1 MDGSTFNQIE
11 MHRVALK
18 YATAVRLCAQQTQS
32 KLEATVMVQPN
43 IKGETAVAANLL
55 GKFSTKEREG
65 RYEATHVVDVNRYV
79 RWFEPTMNSGAV
91 IIDNWDKIRMDVDPE
106 DKLIQ
111 AIMSCYHRDIDDIIY
126 KAYFAAAKT
135 GKKAETTTN
144 YDTAMT
150 VTADE
155 GGGDIIKKINLA
167 QQRIQS
173 KDVDVEQEEI
183 IMLVPPVGETQL
195 KEAGIYISS
204 DYNDNKPLAGKKLT
218 PYAGINFV
226 RYNFAPTEGKY
237 ICPVYCKSG
246 LALGKWQDINI
257 KISERDDLSYAKQIY
272 AEYSL
277 GATRL
282 EEAKCAAIE
291 ITAA

>member
-18 YATAVRLCAQQTQS
+18 YAMAVRLCAQQTQS

-43 IKGETAVAANLL
+43 ITGEAAVAANLL
-55 GKFSTKEREG
+55 DKFSTKEREG
-65 RYEATHVVDVNRYV
+65 RYEATHVVDVNRFV
-79 RWFEPTMNSGAV
+79 RWFEPTLKSGAV
-91 IIDNWDKIRMDVDPE
+91 IIDNWDKIRMDINPE
-106 DKLIQ
+106 EGLMPD
-111 AIMSCYHRDIDDIIY
+111 IMNCYHRDIDDIIY
-126 KAYFAAAKT
+126 KSYFAPAKT

-167 QQRIQS
+167 ISRLQA
-173 KDVDVEQEEI
+173 KHVDVEQEEI
-183 IMLVPPVGETQL
+183 YMLVPPTVETQL
-195 KEAGIYISS
+195 KEAGYYTSF

-218 PYAGINFV
+218 PYGCVNFV
-226 RYNFAPTEGKY
+226 RYVFADTEGKY
-237 ICPVYCKSG
+237 ICPLYCKSG

-257 KISERDDLSYAKQIY
+257 KISERDDLSYAKQIF

-291 ITAA
+291 VTAA

>member
-11 MHRVALK
+11 MHHLALK
-18 YATAVRLCAQQTQS
+18 YASAVSLCAQQTQS

-43 IKGETAVAANLL
+43 IKGETAVAANFL
-55 GKFSTKEREG
+55 GKFSTKARTG
-65 RYEATHVVDVNRYV
+65 RYEATNVVDVDRFV
-79 RWFEPTMNSGAV
+79 RWFEPTLKSGAV
-91 IIDNWDKIRMDVDPE
+91 LIDTWDKIRMDVDPE
-106 DKLIQ
+106 GQLVQSILG
-111 AIMSCYHRDIDDIIY
+111 CYHRDIDDIIY
-126 KAYFAAAKT
+126 KAYLAAAKT
-135 GKKAETTTN
+135 GQKAETTTN

-155 GGGDIIKKINLA
+155 GGGDILKKINLA

-173 KDVDVEQEEI
+173 KDVDVEQEELF
-183 IMLVPPVGETQL
+183 MLVPPVGETQL

-226 RYNFAPTEGKY
+226 RYNFAPTGGKY

-246 LALGKWQDINI
+246 LALGKWLNI
-257 KISERDDLSYAKQIY
+257 TIKFSERGDLSHAKQIY